1 MTDSSQPVPLNGNPA
16 LKTCDA
22 CHRLYADD
30 GGFCPIDGQ
39 KLTPVADATVPTD
52 PNDKRLGTT
61 LCDGR
66 YQIWR
71 TVADGGMGRVYQAI
85 DNKENRS
92 VALKILHSDV
102 AMDSV
107 AVARFKR
114 EFECSAALPHDYI
127 VEVLAFEKT
136 EDGSFALVMEY
147 LEGEELRMLLKRE
160 KVLAP
165 ERLVRMLSQ
174 TAIGLAEAHDR
185 KVVHRDLKPDN
196 VFLCGAREGDR
207 SKILDFGSVRDNS
220 AGAKKLTVMGTTIGS
235 PYYMAPEQAQALPS
249 LDHRAD
255 VWSMAAIAYECLTG
269 TVPFVGSNGPMI
281 LLAILSEEPRP
292 PSEVGAIYRVPKT
305 LDAVMEDALAKN
317 ADIRLPSVGALADR
331 IGRAFG
337 LEGNHAEWA
346 VTPQDELA
354 TRIRAGV
361 KGAIARYEEE
371 RARIPD
377 TSAMDAAFQT
387 EDPFKAG
394 SAGGPA
400 AFSDDLVMGVP
411 KGTPKWIFAAVGG
424 AAILIGVVVALLFSR

>member
-1 MTDSSQPVPLNGNPA
+1 M
-16 LKTCDA
+16 KTCDA

-39 KLTPVADATVPTD
+39 KLTSVAEAAIPSD
-52 PNDKRLGTT
+52 PHDKRLGTT

-85 DNKENRS
+85 DKQEGRS
-92 VALKILHSDV
+92 VALKILHDDV
-102 AMDSV
+102 ATDSV

-147 LEGEELRMLLKRE
+147 LEGEELRMLLKRD
-160 KVLAP
+160 KVLSP

-174 TAIGLAEAHDR
+174 TAIGLAAAHAR
-185 KVVHRDLKPDN
+185 KVVHRDIKPDN
-196 VFLCGAREGDR
+196 IFLCGTRDGDR
-207 SKILDFGSVRDNS
+207 AKILDFGSVRDNS
-220 AGAKKLTVMGTTIGS
+220 VGAQKLTAIGTTIGS

-255 VWSMAAIAYECLTG
+255 VWSMAAITYECLTG
-269 TVPFVGSNGPMI
+269 TVPFLGNNGPMI
-281 LLAILSEEPRP
+281 LLAILNDDPRP
-292 PSEVGAIYRVPKT
+292 PSEVGAMFRVPRT
-305 LDAVMEDALAKN
+305 LDSVLEEALAKN
-317 ADIRLPSVGALADR
+317 ADNRVPSVGALADR
-331 IGRAFG
+331 VGQAFG
-337 LEGNHAEWA
+337 LEGDHAEWA
-346 VTPQDELA
+346 TVPQDALA
-354 TRIRAGV
+354 ARIRVGV
-361 KGAIARYEEE
+361 RAAIARYEEE
-371 RARIPD
+371 KARVPD
-377 TSAMDAAFQT
+377 TGAMDAAFRT

-411 KGTPKWIFAAVGG
+411 RSAPRWIVGAVAG
-424 AAILIGVVVALLFSR
+424 AAILIGVVVALLFTR